1 VTSRFTVDAIFKTI
15 ENAVGPAGERRVH
28 VGRLAESLV
37 PQSSEARFAVKR
49 GPNRDKW
56 YRSSR
61 LGEASFFLFLT
72 TWLRHRYTT
81 PMESMPKA
89 EMPSGA
95 LVLLILRVLRSGALH
110 GYAIA
115 QRIHVLSSEVLHVEE
130 GSLYPALQKILL
142 KGWVT
147 AEWGISET
155 NRKVR
160 FYRLTPA
167 GRRQLEA
174 ELSEYDRVNGAIQS
188 VLRTA

>member
-1 VTSRFTVDAIFKTI
+1 
-15 ENAVGPAGERRVH
+15 
-28 VGRLAESLV
+28 
-37 PQSSEARFAVKR
+37 
-49 GPNRDKW
+49 
-56 YRSSR
+56 
-61 LGEASFFLFLT
+61 
-72 TWLRHRYTT
+72 
-81 PMESMPKA
+81 
-89 EMPSGA
+89 MPSGA

-115 QRIHVLSSEVLHVEE
+115 QRIHVLSSEVLRVEE

-160 FYRLTPA
+160 FYRLTPE
-167 GRRQLEA
+167 GLKQLET
-174 ELSEYDRVNGAIQS
+174 ELSGYDRVNEAIQS